1 MRLSNTIRLLVLLA
15 CARGISAQ
23 TYTTTFPLTENPI
36 SESGKWINGGV
47 TGLDWGNV
55 RTTTNLAFGA
65 STSVGC
71 PGTVALCNDPSAVL
85 SGTWPSAQAAQATV
99 FVDATLGTN
108 CCHEVELRLNVTITA
123 HSITGYE
130 INCSTSQN
138 NYFQLV
144 RWNGP
149 LGSFTQLASVSPGCA
164 QGDVITATHSA
175 TGVITAYKNG
185 VQQFQITDTTYM
197 GGSPGMGFFDN
208 LADGKLALSGFTK
221 YSAYVPNAC
230 PSAANYTSPTNP
242 TGSLVTLASLG
253 ITKCSFIAANGSN
266 SNDGASEVT
275 PWLFS
280 PGMNACSV
288 DCTNSAITAGAGF
301 IFRGGDTWHFGNSGA
316 SPYAGVV
323 TACATNGTVAGG
335 LCMAGS
341 SRKGTSANPI
351 YIGVDKSW
359 FTGGSWARPIL
370 TADNPACNALL
381 VNGTTCLTSGITGL
395 SGAIQYYVN
404 ACTYQ
409 VGTANIL
416 TNFNDAGFQI
426 FDNLELSGLCAQAVG
441 QPNGAN
447 TFVRYSTL
455 AGPNSFLNLYIHNA
469 THLQFAG
476 FNGGPNCTVSTVC
489 FNLFAFQGRAA
500 TANPGENILLNA
512 VDFSDS
518 DGSGAGLLSSGG
530 YNVAYNYIGSTSQ
543 ALPNTAHLFH
553 DNLYENFFE
562 NGHSNMIESA
572 EVAGTNAI
580 YNNVFRHVDTTGAT
594 GSVMLWP
601 GPVANTDTDYIFNNL
616 GYDVASVQ
624 YLNNGGVGI
633 TTNNGNYKYFNN
645 TWQSNVNQ
653 PILRINGTPLGTVT
667 DTNNHYIT
675 DGSPYNLGSP
685 GSWTAAKPLL
695 MTNSVATA
703 TGYTSSQ
710 TFAFAPTSGGSPTVG
725 VGNNVTSTLC
735 AALTTAAGSDA
746 TLADAA
752 AACGKDTRYACTYN
766 STTHT
771 NTCPA
776 RTTVARPVSTP
787 WDIGAYE
794 SPVVN
799 GPIATFC
806 SPTVSLGLAP
816 FGLAGNPVACSLTNT
831 GASNLVNT
839 QIALS
844 SNSFFVS
851 SNTCGSPAT
860 ITTVIP
866 GTGFTLTPGQ
876 SCTFNVVF
884 QPQAVG
890 FQSGVLGFTENT
902 IGLVDFLAL
911 NGTGTGTPA
920 PCANCFA
927 GTMTSQGTVKL
938 K

>member
-1 MRLSNTIRLLVLLA
+1 MKYLRLLLFLLPLTA
-15 CARGISAQ
+15 SAQ
-23 TYTTTFPLTENPI
+23 SYTTTFPLTENPI
-36 SESGKWINGGV
+36 SESGNWINGGV

-71 PGTVALCNDPSAVL
+71 PGTNTACNDPSAAL
-85 SGTWPSAQAAQATV
+85 SGTWASNQGAFATI
-99 FVDATLGTN
+99 FVDPTLGTN
-108 CCHEVELRLNVTITA
+108 PYHEVELRLRMTITA

-130 INCSTSQN
+130 INCNVSGQ
-138 NYFQLV
+138 NYFQIV

-149 LGSFTQLASVSPGCA
+149 LGNFTQLASLGQGCVN
-164 QGDVITATHSA
+164 GDVIRATAI
-175 TGVITAYKNG
+175 GNVITGYKNG
-185 VQQFQITDTTYM
+185 VQQVQVTDSTYS
-197 GGSPGMGFFDN
+197 GGSPGMGFFDSV
-208 LADGKLALSGFTK
+208 ADGKLALFGFTN
-221 YSAYVPNAC
+221 YSAFIPNAC
-230 PSAANYTSPTNP
+230 PSAANYTNPANP

-266 SNDGASEVT
+266 SNDGTTEAT
-275 PWLFS
+275 PWQFS
-280 PGMNACSV
+280 PGMANCSGS
-288 DCTNSAITAGAGF
+288 CTNSAIAPGAGF

-323 TACATNGTVAGG
+323 TACATNGTVSGG

-341 SRKGTSANPI
+341 SRKGTSANPV

-359 FTGGSWARPIL
+359 FTGGSWVRPIL
-370 TADNPACNALL
+370 TADNPACNASL

-395 SGAIQYYVN
+395 TGAIQYYVN

-426 FDNLELSGLCAQAVG
+426 LDNLELSGLCEQSLG
-441 QPNGAN
+441 QPNGSN
-447 TFVRYSTL
+447 TFVRYANLS
-455 AGPNSFLNLYIHNA
+455 GPNTFVNLYIHNG
-469 THLQFAG
+469 THLQIAG

-489 FNLFAFQGRAA
+489 FNLYGFQGSVP
-500 TANPGENILLNA
+500 TPPGENILLDA
-512 VDFSDS
+512 ADFSDS
-518 DGSGAGLLSSGG
+518 DGTSVGLLSSGG
-530 YNVAYNYIGSTSQ
+530 YNVAYNYFSSTSQ
-543 ALPNTAHLFH
+543 ALPNGLHIFH

-562 NGHSNMIESA
+562 NGHSNMIESLDL
-572 EVAGTNAI
+572 AGTNAI
-580 YNNVFRHVDTTGAT
+580 YNNVFRHVDTTGAI
-594 GSVMLWP
+594 GSVMLWL
-601 GPVANTDTDYIFNNL
+601 GPAASATNDYIFNNL

-695 MTNSVATA
+695 MSNAVATA

-725 VGNNVTSTLC
+725 AGNNVTSTLC
-735 AALTTAAGSDA
+735 AALTTAAGTDA
-746 TLADAA
+746 TLTDAA

-766 STTHT
+766 PTNHT

-776 RTTVARPVSTP
+776 RTTVARPASTA

-794 SPVVN
+794 SPTVN

-806 SPTVSLGLAP
+806 SPTLSLGLAP
-816 FGLAGNPVACSLTNT
+816 FGLTGNPVACSLTNT

-851 SNTCGSPAT
+851 SNTCGSPAM
-860 ITTVIP
+860 ITVSIP

-890 FQSGVLGFTENT
+890 FQSGVVGFTENT
-902 IGLVDFLAL
+902 IGLVDFLVL

-920 PCANCFA
+920 PAQTMFA
-927 GTMTSQGTVKL
+927 GNLILQGTVKT